1 MNSGVIEMKILA
13 YITSKVHPAMWDN
26 MLSLVDALSI
36 ENEVKICNLHDNE
49 GLSEVLSIFLE
60 TPDYFDMSIGF
71 NSLGMEWNIE
81 GVASKVHVYE
91 ELSFPHV
98 SVMLDEPFNRCV
110 AGYDIPC
117 NNHIVTYL
125 NRPDLHALDFMY
137 PNKSMKKL
145 FMPLGGTERITGEQ
159 AFEVPKE
166 YDVVVSAGN
175 WIVDDGR
182 PSWCTGDTPK
192 GITAILDDVADI
204 MRNYPVSL
212 IPAFEEVL
220 RSRGM
225 YDMDFLKSLETYF
238 WPVLKYIKPWR
249 RQQMVKC
256 LAESGIKVDIYG
268 GGWDQVS
275 FAGSLVQHG
284 SVSYSEMLDVISKT
298 KVLVQDE
305 ALFNDG
311 AHDRVFTAMLN
322 GAVVVSEYSTYLE
335 ELFEN
340 QKDIFM
346 FDWQNTKEQLGII
359 PQLLNDEQY
368 RLSIAMSAYGKVA
381 GKHTWKNRADRII
394 ETVELFCS
402 TI

>member
-1 MNSGVIEMKILA
+1 MKILV

-26 MLSLVDALSI
+26 MLSLVDALSR
-36 ENEVKICNLHDNE
+36 ENDVKVCDLHDNE
-49 GLSEVLSIFLE
+49 VLSEVLSIFLE
-60 TPDYFDMSIGF
+60 SPDYFDMSIGF

-91 ELSFPHV
+91 ELNFPHV
-98 SVMLDEPFNRCV
+98 SIMLDEPFNYCA
-110 AGYDIPC
+110 AGYDTPC

-125 NRPDLHALDFMY
+125 NRPDLQALDFMY
-137 PNKSMKKL
+137 PDKHMKKL
-145 FMPLGGTERITGEQ
+145 FMPLGGTEKLTGDQAIT
-159 AFEVPKE
+159 APKE

-182 PSWCTGDTPK
+182 PSWRSDDTPK
-192 GITAILDDVADI
+192 GIVAILDDVADI
-204 MRNYPVSL
+204 MRSYPVSL
-212 IPAFEEVL
+212 MPAFEAVL
-220 RSRGM
+220 QSRGM
-225 YDMDFLKSLETYF
+225 YDLAFLKSMEEYF

-249 RQQMVKC
+249 RQQMLKC
-256 LAESGIKVDIYG
+256 LAESGIKVDLFG
-268 GGWDQVS
+268 GGWEQIP
-275 FAGSLVQHG
+275 FADSLIQHG
-284 SVSYSEMLDVISKT
+284 AVSYSEMLDVISKT

-340 QKDIFM
+340 QRDIFM
-346 FDWQNTKEQLGII
+346 FDWQNTREHLSVI

-368 RLSIAMSAYGKVA
+368 RLNIATSAYGKVA
-381 GKHTWKNRADRII
+381 GKHTWRNRADRII
-394 ETVELFCS
+394 ETIELFGGS
-402 TI
+402 NRAD